1 MPSSFRPFGP
11 LLLLTGILL
20 STAGQAVAQKPVP
33 KASTPAKTP
42 VALDSSTVYTY
53 VERMPVYPGGGI
65 NVFTAELL
73 REFRTASASAGCSV
87 PSSVFASFTVGPS
100 GTIYDVKSINNQLIP
115 NALPKLSAACEAA
128 LVAAASK
135 LSRFTPG
142 MQNRRRVAVTLTVK
156 LGEGTR

>member
-1 MPSSFRPFGP
+1 MYLSTRPLGP

-20 STAGQAVAQKPVP
+20 STIGQVVAQRPAPKVGQTKP
-33 KASTPAKTP
+33 P
-42 VALDSSTVYTY
+42 VAADSSTVYNY

-65 NVFTAELL
+65 NVLTAELL
-73 REFRTASASAGCSV
+73 REFRTASASAGCSA
-87 PSSVFASFTVGPS
+87 PSSVYASFTVGPS
-100 GTIYDVKSINNQLIP
+100 GTIYNVKSINNHLIP

-142 MQNRRRVAVTLTVK
+142 MQNRRRVAVTMTLK